1 MELVTQNPTSLAWM
15 GDAVFSLKVR
25 EHLLDQGYQQA
36 GKLQRLSVKYCS
48 AKGQSAMLKEMI
60 EKDLLSSE
68 EREIVRRGR
77 NANVHTTAK
86 NADKQTYMEATALEA
101 LLGYLYLYH
110 HEERLAE
117 LLDFCLMKGDSL

>member
-1 MELVTQNPTSLAWM
+1 
-15 GDAVFSLKVR
+15 
-25 EHLLDQGYQQA
+25 
-36 GKLQRLSVKYCS
+36 
-48 AKGQSAMLKEMI
+48 MLKEMI